1 MFDVGGGELLLILV
15 VILLLFG
22 PKKIPEFMQAVGKGV
37 RQFKRAQEDLTEQL
51 RDLSTAEPPAR
62 PTIAD
67 QASRPAVADGTDAPD
82 ATNESDTS
90 SRERTP

>member
-1 MFDVGGGELLLILV
+1 MFDVGGGELLFILV

-51 RDLSTAEPPAR
+51 RDLSTAEPPR
-62 PTIAD
+62 
-67 QASRPAVADGTDAPD
+67 R
-82 ATNESDTS
+82 SDTS
-90 SRERTP
+90 DTSNASDQSDAADAADQSDAADAERKP

>member
-1 MFDVGGGELLLILV
+1 MFDVGGGELLFILV

-51 RDLSTAEPPAR
+51 RDLSTAEPPR
-62 PTIAD
+62 RSDTAD
-67 QASRPAVADGTDAPD
+67 TADT
-82 ATNESDTS
+82 SDTS
-90 SRERTP
+90 DTSDAADQSDTSDAADAERKP